1 MSSESPEVKVAE
13 AMKKDANI
21 NSFMTID
28 GKQLSQFMVACL
40 RGNIDLVK
48 ALLKV
53 SGMKVD
59 LQNDEGSNA
68 LMYASAHGHTEIAK
82 LILNTC
88 PHLNQVADKKGLTPL
103 MIATCSGHTET
114 TTLLIQNQAHVN
126 MQDDKGWSPLMFA
139 CNNGHTEIA
148 SILLQNGAR
157 VNMDI
162 KGWSPL
168 MFACDKRQARTVSLL
183 LKNGACA
190 NMNNTNG
197 LTSLMLACYN
207 GDIDIASLLLQNH
220 ASVNM
225 QNNMGL
231 SPLIFASMYGRTE
244 IVILLL
250 NNGAHVNMQSREGMS
265 SLMLASDNGHSEVAL
280 HLLQNGAQVNLQD
293 NKGSSSLMCATKMGH
308 MCFQLRI
315 ASEANLNL
323 RTNKGYTA
331 LMLAIRSK
339 FTDMA
344 LYLIDSGADTNMI
357 TVEGSSALSYAC
369 KYNLTTVVQRIL
381 IAGETPH
388 STIDTLDEDRHNPL
402 MIASSHGNV
411 EIANLL
417 LEAGAKVNISN
428 FSDFS
433 SLRLPFH
440 EIPLPGNNNELDTV
454 HGSALDIAVIK
465 GHVEIVA
472 CLLQYSP
479 KIHNIY
485 YLLRSIILK
494 RAQVYSEGVTS
505 FMQMVRM
512 TSNSGD
518 ADWGKYYSILNL
530 LFSHDS
536 SLIGRVECTKP
547 STLCMACAFGV
558 LQMVSLLIESGIHV
572 SDLYRTDDS
581 GSSYW
586 CSLITIIS
594 SGSLLSAAASRKTS
608 NIADL
613 LCHVNWVKYSS
624 ILLLLIESGL
634 DVNHR
639 DSSGSFA
646 LGIAS
651 REGHANLVS
660 LLLKSRANVNLQD
673 KEGISSLM
681 MATVSRHRE
690 ICCLLLE
697 YNAKIDLLD
706 NKGWSALLFAVADGN
721 TDLVVLLLEGG
732 AEINLQDASGTS
744 SLMLSCFSGDMRV
757 TKVLLGHGADINL
770 QNEEGITAL
779 MMSSYNGHTEI
790 VELLLDNQADV
801 RVMTTIGMTA
811 LRFSTENGH
820 TQVNELLREHDLSHC
835 AVQINN
841 SQPLSL
847 PRKRDSGKITATA
860 VKYDSSSQEARLE
873 KIEQILQSLTAFLQ
887 NQPTDRGTPTLRFEK
902 VIKPSEKPTL
912 PDAFRALC
920 PLAYD
925 WQNIGILLK
934 LENNSLKE
942 IDLNCKGKAR
952 DCLRETLNLWLVR
965 AIPPPTWEE
974 LAEAVEPTDQTIA
987 HKIRKTN

>member
-1 MSSESPEVKVAE
+1 MAQLGEV
-13 AMKKDANI
+13 DFDI
-21 NSFMTID
+21 NSIVTIID
-28 GKQLSQFMVACL
+28 GISLSKLMVACL
-40 RGNIDLVK
+40 HGNIDHAK

-53 SGMKVD
+53 PGVKID
-59 LQNDEGSNA
+59 LKNDKGSNA
-68 LMYASAHGHTEIAK
+68 LMFACAHGHTEIAQ
-82 LILNTC
+82 LILNIC
-88 PHLNQVADKKGLTPL
+88 PYLNQVADKKGWTAL
-103 MIATCSGHTET
+103 MIASWSGHTET
-114 TTLLIQNQAHVN
+114 TSLLIQNQACVN
-126 MQDDKGWSPLMFA
+126 TQNEVGISPLMFA
-139 CNNGHTEIA
+139 
-148 SILLQNGAR
+148 SRL
-157 VNMDI
+157 
-162 KGWSPL
+162 
-168 MFACDKRQARTVSLL
+168 
-183 LKNGACA
+183 
-190 NMNNTNG
+190 
-197 LTSLMLACYN
+197 
-207 GDIDIASLLLQNH
+207 
-220 ASVNM
+220 
-225 QNNMGL
+225 
-231 SPLIFASMYGRTE
+231 GRTE
-244 IVILLL
+244 IVLLLL
-250 NNGAHVNMQSREGMS
+250 NNGAHVNMQSREGTS
-265 SLMLASDNGHSEVAL
+265 SLMLASTYGHSEVAL
-280 HLLQNGAQVNLQD
+280 HLLQNGAKVNLQD
-293 NKGSSSLMCATKMGH
+293 NKGSSSLMCAIQEGNIEIVTLLLRNTALTNMQNMEGFTSL
-308 MCFQLRI
+308 MLASMNGNMLCSQLLI
-315 ASEANLNL
+315 ASGADLNL
-323 RTNKGYTA
+323 RTNVGYTA
-331 LMLAIRSK
+331 LMLAIGNK

-344 LYLIDSGADTNMI
+344 LYLIDSGADTNI
-357 TVEGSSALSYAC
+357 TTVEGSSALSYAC
-369 KYNLTTVVQRIL
+369 QYNQTTVVQQIL
-381 IAGETPH
+381 IARETPH
-388 STIDTLDEDRHNPL
+388 STIDALDEDRHTPL

-411 EIANLL
+411 EIVNLL
-417 LEAGAKVNISN
+417 LETGARVNISN
-428 FSDFS
+428 FSNYS

-440 EIPLPGNNNELDTV
+440 EIPLPGNNDEHVTV

-494 RAQVYSEGVTS
+494 RAQVYSEERVTS

-512 TSNSGD
+512 TPNSGD

-536 SLIGRVECTKP
+536 SLIRRVECTKP

-558 LQMVSLLIESGIHV
+558 LQMVSLLIEFGIHV

-624 ILLLLIESGL
+624 ILLLLIKSGL

-651 REGHANLVS
+651 REGHTNLVS
-660 LLLKSRANVNLQD
+660 LFLKSRANVNLQD

-681 MATVSRHRE
+681 MATVSGHRE
-690 ICCLLLE
+690 ICCLLLK

-706 NKGWSALLFAVADGN
+706 NKGWSVLMFAVADGN
-721 TDLVVLLLEGG
+721 TELVVLLLERG
-732 AEINLQDASGTS
+732 AEINLQDTSGTS
-744 SLMLSCFSGDMRV
+744 SLMLSCFIGDMRV

-770 QNEEGITAL
+770 QNEQGITAL

-790 VELLLDNQADV
+790 VELLLDHQADV

-820 TQVNELLREHDLSHC
+820 IQVKKLLIECCD
-835 AVQINN
+835 VQIT
-841 SQPLSL
+841 
-847 PRKRDSGKITATA
+847 RKRSVSTRDSGKITATA

-887 NQPTDRGTPTLRFEK
+887 NQPTDRGTPTLRSEK
-902 VIKPSEKPTL
+902 AIKLSEKPTL

-925 WQNIGILLK
+925 WQNIGILLN

-942 IDLNCKGKAR
+942 IDMNCKGKAK
-952 DCLRETLNLWLVR
+952 DCLRETLSLWLVR

>member
-1 MSSESPEVKVAE
+1 MSSESQLAE
-13 AMKKDANI
+13 AVRKDFET
-21 NSFMTID
+21 S
-28 GKQLSQFMVACL
+28 QLIVACIQ
-40 RGNIDLVK
+40 GNIDHVK

-53 SGMKVD
+53 PDVKVY
-59 LQNDEGSNA
+59 LQNDKGRHA
-68 LMYASAHGHTEIAK
+68 LMYACVNGHTEIAQ
-82 LILNTC
+82 LILKKC
-88 PHLNQVADKKGLTPL
+88 PHLNQVADKKGWTPL
-103 MIATCSGHTET
+103 MIASG
-114 TTLLIQNQAHVN
+114 
-126 MQDDKGWSPLMFA
+126 
-139 CNNGHTEIA
+139 CGHTEI
-148 SILLQNGAR
+148 
-157 VNMDI
+157 
-162 KGWSPL
+162 
-168 MFACDKRQARTVSLL
+168 T
-183 LKNGACA
+183 
-190 NMNNTNG
+190 
-197 LTSLMLACYN
+197 
-207 GDIDIASLLLQNH
+207 SLLLQNH
-220 ASVNM
+220 ACVNM
-225 QNNMGL
+225 QDEKGWSSLM
-231 SPLIFASMYGRTE
+231 FASMDGRTE
-244 IVILLL
+244 IVLLLL
-250 NNGAHVNMQSREGMS
+250 NNGAHVNMQSQEGTS
-265 SLMLASDNGHSEVAL
+265 SLMLASDNGYTKVAL

-293 NKGSSSLMCATKMGH
+293 SKGSSSLMCATNMGNIEIIALLLQNSALIN
-308 MCFQLRI
+308 MQNIKGLTSLMLASINGDMLCSQLLI
-315 ASEANLNL
+315 ESGADINL
-323 RTNKGYTA
+323 RTNVGYTA
-331 LMLAIRSK
+331 LMLAIGSVLK
-339 FTDMA
+339 DMA
-344 LYLIDSGADTNMI
+344 LYLIDSGADTNI
-357 TVEGSSALSYAC
+357 TTMEGSSALSYAC
-369 KYNLTTVVQRIL
+369 QYNLTTVVQRIL
-381 IAGETPH
+381 IAGRTPH
-388 STIDTLDEDRHNPL
+388 STIDTLNEDGYTPL

-411 EIANLL
+411 EIVNLL
-417 LEAGAKVNISN
+417 LEAEARVNISN
-428 FSDFS
+428 FSDYS
-433 SLRLPFH
+433 SLRLSFH
-440 EIPLPGNNNELDTV
+440 EIPLPGNNDKHDTV

-494 RAQVYSEGVTS
+494 LAQVYSEEGVTA
-505 FMQMVRM
+505 FIKMVRM

-547 STLCMACAFGV
+547 STLCMSCAFGV
-558 LQMVSLLIESGIHV
+558 LQMVSLLIEFGIHV

-651 REGHANLVS
+651 REGHTNLVS

-681 MATVSRHRE
+681 MATVSGHRE
-690 ICCLLLE
+690 ISFLLLK

-721 TDLVVLLLEGG
+721 TDLVVLLLERG

-744 SLMLSCFSGDMRV
+744 SLMLSCFIGDMRV

-790 VELLLDNQADV
+790 VELLLDRQADV

-820 TQVNELLREHDLSHC
+820 TQVNELLREHDLSHS
-835 AVQINN
+835 AVQINS

-847 PRKRDSGKITATA
+847 PRKRSVSTRDSGIITARVVT
-860 VKYDSSSQEARLE
+860 YDSSSQEARLE
-873 KIEQILQSLTAFLQ
+873 RMEQILQSLLR
-887 NQPTDRGTPTLRFEK
+887 NQTTEHTTPTSR
-902 VIKPSEKPTL
+902 SEKAIKASEKLTL

-925 WQNIGILLK
+925 WQNIGILLN

-942 IDLNCKGKAR
+942 IDINCKGKAR
-952 DCLRETLNLWLVR
+952 DCLREMLSLWLVR